1 MKKVLLMMLI
11 CLVWILLTGCWWNKK
26 TEIDEWDVEL
36 SQNLDNEPAV
46 VENEVSSFSVQ
57 TSIRD
62 SMPWEDIYV
71 YDDNDNLVLSLD
83 DENQPQYLFAL
94 YENFLVLDRGTSA
107 SQREFLV
114 YDIPSGR
121 VVYKIDYYPWEN
133 WLVLNDN
140 NIKFYKEIDKSA
152 YWEYTLPGCE
162 NEYDNG
168 YIESYGYTIWE
179 DQANDLGDIQCAYF
193 E

>member
-1 MKKVLLMMLI
+1 MKKVLLIMLI

-140 NIKFYKEIDKSA
+140 NIKFYKKIDKSA
-152 YWEYTLPGCE
+152 YWEYTLPECE